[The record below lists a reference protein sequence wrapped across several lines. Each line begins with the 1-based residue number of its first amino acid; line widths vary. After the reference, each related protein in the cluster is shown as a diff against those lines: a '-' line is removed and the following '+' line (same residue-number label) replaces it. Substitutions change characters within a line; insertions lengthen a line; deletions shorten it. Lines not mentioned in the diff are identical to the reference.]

1 VSAASISIS
10 RRRDIY
16 DVIWDAFTSMG
27 LAIGIIVVLAVAA
40 FVGTLLLQPA
50 QTVDPNLLIDPERR
64 GSFLAFAR
72 ERYGFLAGP
81 LAPPWLRDLTVQTLD
96 GLGLFDIF
104 NAAWFRVL
112 LLVLACNVTM
122 CTVQRLEPVWR
133 TLREPVVRRAAS
145 HYERARR
152 RVVEGPVQAAA
163 VERTLRSSRYRV
175 YREVDGDGTTHIHGD
190 RNGWARFGTIAT
202 HLALLILMISGAIG
216 TLFGFR
222 ADLAIP
228 NGSSLPVF
236 PVGTTNNITVR
247 NEGFVATFRD
257 DGSPSD
263 FYSDLVLVQGGR
275 EVARQRVRVNDPL
288 RYAGLK
294 FHQSSFGPSADVEVR
309 DATTGAVIISEAVR
323 FFDAIEGVPADVRAI
338 PNRPEQ
344 LFLALPP
351 RETPFLAV
359 QILQGDFFP
368 LGIATV
374 EPGQTIRV
382 AGYEVTFRGADQ
394 YTVIRV
400 ARNTGE
406 NLLWLASG
414 LFLVGLASTFY
425 WPRRRVWARVDAQG
439 TVITASAYRTV
450 DVDAELDKLKAEL
463 SPSKE

>member
-1 VSAASISIS
+1 VSAASVSIS
-10 RRRDIY
+10 RRRDLY
-16 DVIWDAFTSMG
+16 DVIWDLFTSMG
-27 LAIGIIVVLAVAA
+27 LAIGIVIVLAAAA

-64 GSFLAFAR
+64 ASFLGFAR

-81 LAPPWLRDLTVQTLD
+81 LAPDWLRDATVQALD
-96 GLGLFDIF
+96 AVGLFDIF
-104 NAAWFRVL
+104 NAGWFRVL

-122 CTVQRLEPVWR
+122 CTMQRLEPVWR

-152 RVVEGPVQAAA
+152 RVVEGPVQPAA
-163 VERTLRSSRYRV
+163 VERKLRSNGYRV
-175 YREVDGDGTTHIHGD
+175 YRELDADGTTHIHGD

-202 HLALLILMISGAIG
+202 HLALLILLISGAIG

-275 EVARQRVRVNDPL
+275 EMARQRVRVNDPL

-309 DATTGAVIISEAVR
+309 DPRTGAVIISEAVR
-323 FFDAIEGVPADVRAI
+323 FFDAIEGVPADLRAI
-338 PNRPEQ
+338 PNRTEE

-359 QILQGDFFP
+359 QVLQGDFP

-374 EPGQTIRV
+374 ERGQTVRV
-382 AGYEVTFRGADQ
+382 ADYEVTFRGADQ

-425 WPRRRVWARVDAQG
+425 WPRRRVWARVGTQG

-450 DVDAELDKLKAEL
+450 DVDAELDKLREEL
-463 SPSKE
+463 SPSRG